1 MKMKRIVIILCILI
15 AILSTT
21 VYADGTDESETDFG
35 QGSVYEGLP
44 EEMREYIPSDFL
56 PAAYRDFRKS

>member
-15 AILSTT
+15 AILSTN

-35 QGSVYEGLP
+35 QGSV
-44 EEMREYIPSDFL
+44 
-56 PAAYRDFRKS
+56 